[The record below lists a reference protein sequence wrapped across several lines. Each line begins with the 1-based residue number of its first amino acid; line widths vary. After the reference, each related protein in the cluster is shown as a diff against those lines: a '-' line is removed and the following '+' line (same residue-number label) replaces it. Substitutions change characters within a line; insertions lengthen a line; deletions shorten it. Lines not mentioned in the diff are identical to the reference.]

1 MKRGFPNRRRL
12 FIQNLKNRR
21 VLAGCMGVEAATD
34 DLITEEAAE
43 VHYNDCGR
51 SGKGTWRFPRLRAT
65 FFFQADGG
73 RAIWIRHSSGDPD
86 QGPKRRCYDTPPDHH
101 DNSLRLRATAA

>member
-12 FIQNLKNRR
+12 FIQNLESRR
-21 VLAGCMGVEAATD
+21 VLAGCMGVEAATE
-34 DLITEEAAE
+34 DLITEE

-73 RAIWIRHSSGDPD
+73 RYGSDIHQAIRIKNRSDAA
-86 QGPKRRCYDTPPDHH
+86 
-101 DNSLRLRATAA
+101 ATHR